1 MGWVRDPKTGQWTQG
16 DDPPGMDL
24 GLGAAWDRRLT
35 WLALALP
42 AIIAGLFWL
51 DSYSRRQPVSPPD
64 PGPPAFLGVLAWVA
78 GAIVALLALG
88 ALAWLARRFGP
99 RLLGALRHDLAEAW
113 VWWRE
118 RGQR

>member
-64 PGPPAFLGVLAWVA
+64 PGPPASLGVLA
-78 GAIVALLALG
+78 
-88 ALAWLARRFGP
+88 
-99 RLLGALRHDLAEAW
+99 
-113 VWWRE
+113 
-118 RGQR
+118 